1 MLNLKDLS
9 WNQRRTASAY
19 MDVARDLA
27 DKVIAR
33 KHESS
38 DPDYYEGLSEWEAL
52 VLYRDQ
58 RNDTVNVAKGAA
70 DTLRDIL
77 RSLDQIGQER
87 SPIAKSVT
95 ELLEKFK
102 DLGETA
108 IKERDDIEDELT
120 RVEIAFKR

>member
-27 DKVIAR
+27 DQVIAR
-33 KHESS
+33 KNESS